1 MQRLDGAFRSWQ
13 EINGHP
19 LIWLD
24 YGATSQ
30 KLNQVIDAVSQF
42 YQQTNS
48 NLYLGAHE
56 LADETID
63 MYEDSRETNQKYIN
77 TTRPEEII
85 FLRGTTKAINLV
97 ANSSGRDNLKMVTR

>member
-19 LIWLD
+19 LICLD

-85 FLRGTTKAINLV
+85 FFTGYNK
-97 ANSSGRDNLKMVTR
+97 GH

>member
-1 MQRLDGAFRSWQ
+1 MINTVAVNTLLISQIRYWLKKNQMQRNKRLDISIVQRLDGTFWSWQ

-48 NLYLGAHE
+48 NLYLAH
-56 LADETID
+56 
-63 MYEDSRETNQKYIN
+63 MS
-77 TTRPEEII
+77 
-85 FLRGTTKAINLV
+85 LRMKL
-97 ANSSGRDNLKMVTR
+97 